1 VGDYQRHQWDVS
13 IAKMMDPFF
22 FKKTYVQYVIAW
34 PAITLAKLSILL
46 LYLQLFRVNTTLRVA
61 IWGGIAL
68 TCIAYLP
75 NIGVSSYFCAAHP
88 GEAWDYNVGIRCGN
102 KDALKWLIASAALS
116 LALDLY
122 ILVLPIPQIIGLNMS
137 LRRRLGVSVIF
148 FAALF
153 ACICALL
160 TLIYRVHLANATDP
174 LWPGAQLWVT
184 NLTENFVAII
194 VGSVP
199 GMSSWYKKVFK
210 TSSVYSKF
218 SSSFGSMSKSTVNKS
233 QGTVTTIGSESK
245 GKRDAYQLSGY
256 SEFDQESQRS
266 LARSERDVT
275 ESVIRH

>member
-1 VGDYQRHQWDVS
+1 
-13 IAKMMDPFF
+13 MTDPFF

-34 PAITLAKLSILL
+34 PAISLAKLSILL
-46 LYLQLFRVNTTLRVA
+46 LYLQLFRVNTTLRWA

-68 TCIAYLP
+68 TCITYLP

-102 KDALKWLIASAALS
+102 KGALKWLIVSAALS
-116 LALDLY
+116 LLLDLY
-122 ILVLPIPQIIGLNMS
+122 ILVLPIPQIISLNLS

-148 FAALF
+148 LAAAF

-160 TLIYRVHLANATDP
+160 TLIYRVHLASASDP

-199 GMSSWYKKVFK
+199 GMSSWFKKIFK
-210 TSSVYSKF
+210 TSTVYSKF
-218 SSSFGSMSKSTVNKS
+218 SSSFGSLSRTTASKS
-233 QGTVTTIGSESK
+233 QGTSSTKYGSKDTRNE
-245 GKRDAYQLSGY
+245 YPMTGY
-256 SEFDQESQRS
+256 SEFDHESQRS
-266 LARSERDVT
+266 LARSQKGGAAT
-275 ESVIRH
+275 ESEVRL